1 MLPDQVR
8 STLHTSEQYRTCAQR
23 HSIPPNFNQ
32 TFLVNADPVGKQA
45 EVHVMDDC
53 LSMEVV
59 PAAIRDVGT
68 SGVRFL
74 LYAPAEQ
81 SSGGKLRA
89 VSTHDSYEHVY
100 PSRL

>member
-1 MLPDQVR
+1 
-8 STLHTSEQYRTCAQR
+8 
-23 HSIPPNFNQ
+23 
-32 TFLVNADPVGKQA
+32 LVYTDPVGKQA

-53 LSMEVV
+53 LSTEVV

-81 SSGGKLRA
+81 ISGGKLRA
-89 VSTHDSYEHVY
+89 VSTHDSYEHVPIAVVDDVSDSILTERMW
-100 PSRL
+100 PSAFLFSQDMSLHVPMRG

>member
-1 MLPDQVR
+1 
-8 STLHTSEQYRTCAQR
+8 
-23 HSIPPNFNQ
+23 
-32 TFLVNADPVGKQA
+32 
-45 EVHVMDDC
+45 MDDC